1 MGSVLGDLLPIAVGV
16 AISPIPIV
24 AAILMILSARAR
36 GAGLGFAGGW
46 VAGIALATAI
56 VTLLAGPLGGS
67 PYREPS
73 GAGAWAKIVLGVLLL
88 ALAAV
93 QWWHRDDTEVP
104 AWMRAVDELTVER
117 AFGLGVLLSAV
128 NPKNLLLC
136 LSAGVV
142 IGAGSISGGGQVV
155 AVVVFTLLSASTVL
169 AVILGYMV
177 AADRLRV
184 PLGRLR
190 DWLQEN
196 NHLVLAIVL
205 LLMGVVVLG
214 KGIGGL

>member
-46 VAGIALATAI
+46 VVGIAVVTVV

-67 PYREPS
+67 PYREP
-73 GAGAWAKIVLGVLLL
+73 GAAGSWVKIVLGILLL

-93 QWWHRDDTEVP
+93 QWWHREDTEVP
-104 AWMRAVDELTVER
+104 AWMRAVDDLTAER
-117 AFGLGVLLSAV
+117 AAGLGVLLSAV

-142 IGAGSISGGGQVV
+142 IGSSGTGGGGQVV
-155 AVVVFTLLSASTVL
+155 AIVVFTLLSASTVL
-169 AVILGYMV
+169 AVILGYIV

-190 DWLQEN
+190 DWLQDN
-196 NHLVLAIVL
+196 NHIVLAIVL